1 MPFLKHFPGLSW
13 RDVDDMPHV
22 LWQACRD
29 EVDRI
34 EGR

>member
-1 MPFLKHFPGLSW
+1 VKFLRYFPGLSW
-13 RDVDDMPHV
+13 RDVDDMPHS
-22 LWQACRD
+22 LWRQCRA